1 MKRIAFLITMVFI
14 AFKSFGLLVLTTI
27 FILSGCSDNEMV
39 NPGDFPGSQGN
50 NGATNQDDTWLIP
63 RDEIRDGGPGKD
75 GIPALTRPEF
85 AGGGEISYLDDD
97 DLVLG
102 FVDGDDVRAYPH
114 AILDWHE
121 IINDETENHSIA
133 VIYCPLTG
141 TGIGWDRIVDEKETT
156 FGVSGLLYNSNIIPY
171 DRQTDSNWSQLLNQS
186 VNGSLEGTPA
196 KTYNL
201 FETTWKTWRQMY
213 PSTKVVTTRTGYSRN
228 YDRYPYG
235 NYKVDDNLIFPVSNS
250 DARLRPKVRVLGV
263 MIEGKAK
270 AYKFDK
276 TFAGNKVI
284 EDLFQGEKLVVV
296 SNSYANFMV
305 AFKRIQDDETELSFE
320 AVQDS
325 LPVILRDNEGT
336 RWDVFGRGVSGPR
349 KGEQLGEVTQMMGY
363 WFAFPAFYPGLE
375 LK

>member
-1 MKRIAFLITMVFI
+1 
-14 AFKSFGLLVLTTI
+14 
-27 FILSGCSDNEMV
+27 MV

-296 SNSYANFMV
+296 SNFYANFMV

-363 WFAFPAFYPGLE
+363 WFAFPAFYPGVE